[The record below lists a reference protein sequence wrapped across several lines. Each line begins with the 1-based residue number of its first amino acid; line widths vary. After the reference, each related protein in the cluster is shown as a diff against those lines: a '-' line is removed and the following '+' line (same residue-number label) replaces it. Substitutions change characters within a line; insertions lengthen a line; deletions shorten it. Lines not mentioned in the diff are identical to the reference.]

1 MMSCAV
7 YGCTNSTATTT
18 DPTIQ
23 YYYFPK
29 HPVIAQQWIAAC
41 WRADPI
47 DLNNGKYYLSFKL
60 VNIVASFFSAQI
72 CSIHF
77 DTNSYTSEYKLLDYL
92 GHYTRMLK
100 YDAVPTLYLP
110 NPHAP
115 VIMKPA
121 IEQPVTLSSD
131 GIGQHE
137 IKEIMVYEVQ
147 NVTTNQTTNTNFD
160 SSNAAKEYIEIEPH
174 QSLLNVDVKF
184 NTQSVEQSSPESSDD
199 SRQEEV
205 NDEKYKHITNSQQL
219 QNLRNDNVT
228 LRKQIVQLE
237 ETVKKMHTQVAEKT
251 QAVKAKDEDLKRLMQ
266 QYDRLH
272 RATMSLM
279 EQRNILS
286 KVFSESQIK
295 ILTGKKKIYWSNDD
309 MAMGYTIRHLSNK
322 RCYMYLSKN
331 LNIPLPAL
339 SSIKRWSTLKK
350 NEFDKPEKKEETR
363 FEDEDSD

>member
-7 YGCTNSTATTT
+7 YGCTNSTATT

-47 DLNNGKYYLSFKL
+47 DLNN
-60 VNIVASFFSAQI
+60 AQI

-110 NPHAP
+110 NPHTP
-115 VIMKPA
+115 VIMKPP

-131 GIGQHE
+131 GIDQHE

-147 NVTTNQTTNTNFD
+147 NVSTNQTNFD
-160 SSNAAKEYIEIEPH
+160 SSNAVKEYIEIEPH
-174 QSLLNVDVKF
+174 QSLLNVDIKF
-184 NTQSVEQSSPESSDD
+184 NTQSVEQLSPESSEN

-219 QNLRNDNVT
+219 QNLKNDNIA

-237 ETVKKMHTQVAEKT
+237 ETVKKMHTQVAEKN

-272 RATMSLM
+272 RATMSLI

-350 NEFDKPEKKEETR
+350 NEFNKPEKKEETK